1 MTPLDCLSPI
11 TTMIFLSLMPARQGV
26 DNWSAMRSSRASFSI
41 RSDSSGWP
49 NLKPSARA
57 GPVAREASATS
68 IANARLN
75 RTEVWIKG
83 IRSHGAKNA
92 LEGWKVSPMRPGN
105 PYGIFDTPPPGAAV
119 ATCGGQDHKAVRAG
133 PGVRPGICGSLRREL
148 VHWSHNMRNQYLP
161 VFTSTSLH
169 SVITTRPDMS
179 VSGLLATLDP
189 SSLASYGAVFTV
201 FFGFLVEGD
210 TVLATSLVAPEPVL
224 DAVFVALRTARFG
237 ALRVAVGG

>member
-1 MTPLDCLSPI
+1 MTPLDCLSPM

-49 NLKPSARA
+49 NLKPSASA

-105 PYGIFDTPPPGAAV
+105 PYGIFDTPHPAQQLQLVGDKTIRPYGLA
-119 ATCGGQDHKAVRAG
+119 GGKAGDLREPK
-133 PGVRPGICGSLRREL
+133 PGV
-148 VHWSHNMRNQYLP
+148 VHWLHNMRNQYLP

-169 SVITTRPDMS
+169 SVITT
-179 VSGLLATLDP
+179 
-189 SSLASYGAVFTV
+189 
-201 FFGFLVEGD
+201 
-210 TVLATSLVAPEPVL
+210 
-224 DAVFVALRTARFG
+224 
-237 ALRVAVGG
+237 